1 MAKKQVA
8 VIGLGRFGSGLAKSL
23 YNLGHDVLAMD
34 IDEEKVQ
41 TLMGQVTYPVNGNG
55 TNEAVLRELGISDY
69 DAAVV
74 AVGSDVVASVLACVL
89 LKTMDVA
96 YIVARASNE
105 LHGNTLERIGVDKI
119 IHAES
124 EMGVR
129 LAHNLFNPN
138 LQEYLELAPNFG
150 ISRMRVPEGFVDKSL
165 KELGFSGP
173 RDKYG
178 LAVLAI
184 KRGKDITL
192 NPDNDERLQVGDLIV
207 LAGKDEFLER
217 LPS

>member
-1 MAKKQVA
+1 
-8 VIGLGRFGSGLAKSL
+8 
-23 YNLGHDVLAMD
+23 
-34 IDEEKVQ
+34 
-41 TLMGQVTYPVNGNG
+41 
-55 TNEAVLRELGISDY
+55 
-69 DAAVV
+69 
-74 AVGSDVVASVLACVL
+74 
-89 LKTMDVA
+89 
-96 YIVARASNE
+96 
-105 LHGNTLERIGVDKI
+105 
-119 IHAES
+119 
-124 EMGVR
+124 
-129 LAHNLFNPN
+129 
-138 LQEYLELAPNFG
+138 
-150 ISRMRVPEGFVDKSL
+150 MRVPEGFVDKSL